1 MRCERVN
8 FYFNFVFKSALFFCL
23 RLCFWWALE
32 QGRWHHYGGTIRQ
45 STRIQVYCAMFT
57 ALGAKAKTALAD
69 GVIAAKEG
77 ASEVA
82 SFATGKSAQV
92 TLRLVSIHASAVTR
106 QVTTVVTDRRGELP
120 QAAARTGGLPVGQ
133 HRDYVRRHDSGSL
146 CGN

>member
-1 MRCERVN
+1 
-8 FYFNFVFKSALFFCL
+8 
-23 RLCFWWALE
+23 
-32 QGRWHHYGGTIRQ
+32 
-45 STRIQVYCAMFT
+45 MFT

-120 QAAARTGGLPVGQ
+120 QATARTGGLPVRQ
-133 HRDYVRRHDSGSL
+133 HRNYVRRHDSGSL